1 MNPMSLRIVYIFTF
15 IILACIAVPSKKQ
28 HNNVVSHIVENFY
41 FCKLMIKSHVIFML
55 ILSSIEFR
63 CQAFT
68 DQRSVIEI

>member
-28 HNNVVSHIVENFY
+28 HNVVSHIVEYFY

-55 ILSSIEFR
+55 IVSSIEFR